1 MSKNSKKIKKLS
13 LEEYENYLDALLL
26 GEKADI
32 PDVNKD

>member
-26 GEKADI
+26 GENADI
-32 PDVNKD
+32 PDINKD